1 MHVQLAAGFV
11 GEWFVNPLGALLLLF
26 GVGFLAANLVL
37 LNDYFAFRR
46 RRAGA
51 LLTWVVPRPRTFA
64 LSKWI
69 AIGLAFVILYKLLVL
84 RWLLGQVFGEA
95 MMFAY
100 YGVVY
105 PLSFRVERGFYR
117 DGLWL
122 DRRFVN
128 YRDIT
133 GLTWREEP
141 APALVVVAGHQQ
153 RAGRLSVPAEHYGEA
168 RRLLRDHI
176 KTRDLHFQRPP
187 LDLGGHDERED
198 V

>member
-1 MHVQLAAGFV
+1 MD
-11 GEWFVNPLGALLLLF
+11 NPLGALLLLL
-26 GVGFLAANLVL
+26 GVGFLAANLIL
-37 LNDYFAFRR
+37 LNDYLAYRR
-46 RRAGA
+46 RRHDA
-51 LLTWVVPRPRTFA
+51 LLTWAPPRPGTFV

-69 AIGLAFVILYKLLVL
+69 AVGLGLVILYKLLVL
-84 RWLLGQVFGEA
+84 HWLLGQVFGEV
-95 MMFAY
+95 MMFVY

-117 DGLWL
+117 DGLRL
-122 DRRFVN
+122 ERRFVK
-128 YRDIT
+128 YSDIT
-133 GLTWREEP
+133 GLTWREDR

-153 RAGRLSVPAEHYGEA
+153 RAGRLVVPPEHYGEA

-176 KTRDLHFQRPP
+176 RAHHLHIQRPP